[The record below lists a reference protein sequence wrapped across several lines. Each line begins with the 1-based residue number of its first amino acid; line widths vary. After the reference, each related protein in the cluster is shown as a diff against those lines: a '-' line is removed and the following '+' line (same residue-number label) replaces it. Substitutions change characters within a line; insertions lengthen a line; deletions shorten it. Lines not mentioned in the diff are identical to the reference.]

1 VGRGRVRRG
10 VVGLRERALGE
21 GDALERVAQEL
32 SENPVVLPGGEEILL
47 TLSGG
52 ACGSTTAGETVQKV
66 FARANRALY
75 RAKEEGKNRFVYV

>member
-1 VGRGRVRRG
+1 VGRERVRRG
-10 VVGLRERALGE
+10 VVRLRERALGE

-52 ACGSTTAGETVQKV
+52 ACGRTTAGETVQKV